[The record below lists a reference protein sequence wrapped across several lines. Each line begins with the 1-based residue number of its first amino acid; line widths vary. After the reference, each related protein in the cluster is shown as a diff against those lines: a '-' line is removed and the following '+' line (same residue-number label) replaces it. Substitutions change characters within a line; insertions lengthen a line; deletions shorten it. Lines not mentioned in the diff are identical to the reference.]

1 MSTGRKSSDR
11 GRGTDRDRDLERA
24 VPRMPHEHDQ
34 SSDSQQS
41 EPRKVI
47 EKAYR
52 DIEEGRQDTDRR
64 SIRGYE
70 KPENRL
76 LKESPKEENPKE
88 ENAKGGKKEGH
99 DVRRGR

>member
-11 GRGTDRDRDLERA
+11 GRGTDRGRADRDLERA

-76 LKESPKEENPKE
+76 SKESPKEEN
-88 ENAKGGKKEGH
+88 AKDGKKEGH
-99 DVRRGR
+99 DVRRDR